1 MLGASLCWLLKLP
14 SKHQP
19 KCTLKS
25 GEVCDSNS
33 EQRHLAGEVLCVTFS
48 LGFGEGDGCTQ
59 RALWSGQYLGPA
71 KSLAGTAC
79 RGKQGSVQVKRLQ
92 KGIEIKK
99 LLNGWRV
106 NKNTLL
112 K

>member
-1 MLGASLCWLLKLP
+1 MLGASLCSRKLP
-14 SKHQP
+14 SKHQL

-33 EQRHLAGEVLCVTFS
+33 EQRHLAGEVLFVTLS
-48 LGFGEGDGCTQ
+48 LGFGEGDGCKQ
-59 RALWSGQYLGPA
+59 RTLWSGQYLGPA
-71 KSLAGTAC
+71 KRLAGTAC
-79 RGKQGSVQVKRLQ
+79 RGKQGSIQVKRLQ